1 MNRQNDISE
10 ELKAIGS
17 PILAA
22 LSREMPYQVP
32 NDYFQ
37 ESPSYIT
44 DFIKVENE
52 SHIQLPASSVTPF
65 SVPEYYFDSL
75 ADNILATIKSQK
87 EQTTSKKAVPF
98 TPSVQWNNIR
108 WAAAAILLIMLGITA
123 STRYS
128 LSTSSVDNQLSMISG
143 ATLNE
148 YAQLHSDEI
157 EFPTSDRNSSLIGTT
172 DAHTLQL
179 NDEDV
184 IQYLYEYPLSP
195 SETNL

>member
-22 LSREMPYQVP
+22 LSSEMPYQVP
-32 NDYFQ
+32 NNYFQ
-37 ESPSYIT
+37 ELPIYIT
-44 DFIKVENE
+44 DCIKAENE
-52 SHIQLPASSVTPF
+52 SYIQLPASSVTPF
-65 SVPEYYFDSL
+65 SVPEHYFDSL

-87 EQTTSKKAVPF
+87 EQTTSKKTVPF
-98 TPSVQWNNIR
+98 TSSVQWNNIR

-123 STRYS
+123 SIRYS

-143 ATLNE
+143 AALKE
-148 YAQLHSDEI
+148 YALLHTDELD
-157 EFPTSDRNSSLIGTT
+157 FSTSDKTAPVNGTT
-172 DAHTLQL
+172 DTHTLQL
-179 NDEDV
+179 NEDDV
-184 IQYLYEYPLSP
+184 ILYLNEYPLSP